1 MNYLCSVALATAV
14 ALMLVSSAS
23 AQTTNTNATATTPAP
38 ATIGAPAAASPAAPA
53 ASSRPAMA
61 PIATAQAEP
70 DADEVICESEA
81 PPTGSLIGA
90 RRTCMTRRQW
100 KAKEDQTQIGQDLH
114 RMSMGAGPA
123 GNN

>member
-1 MNYLCSVALATAV
+1 MNYLCSVTLAAAA

-23 AQTTNTNATATTPAP
+23 AQTADTTNTAATTAAP
-38 ATIGAPAAASPAAPA
+38 ATTSSAAPA
-53 ASSRPAMA
+53 ASARPAIA

-100 KAKEDQTQIGQDLH
+100 KAKEAQTQIGQDLH